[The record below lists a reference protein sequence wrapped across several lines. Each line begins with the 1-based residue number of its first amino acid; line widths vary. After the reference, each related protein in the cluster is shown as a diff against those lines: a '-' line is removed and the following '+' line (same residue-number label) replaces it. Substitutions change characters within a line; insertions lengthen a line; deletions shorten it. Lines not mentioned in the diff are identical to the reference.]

1 MKRKIKRK
9 NENQYDVMMIG
20 TVRGEEYYEVRK
32 KIGTVFFAN
41 RTKKG
46 NLKLL
51 KKYKGDALQFSETD
65 EKGKKKLL
73 LVKVTVS
80 KVATFN

>member
-1 MKRKIKRK
+1 MRGQIKRK
-9 NENQYDVMMIG
+9 NESQYNVMLLG

-32 KIGTVFFAN
+32 KLGTVFLAK

-51 KKYKGDALQFSETD
+51 KKYKGDALQFSDPD
-65 EKGKKKLL
+65 EKGKRKLL
-73 LVKVTVS
+73 LVKVTVNQ
-80 KVATFN
+80 VATFN